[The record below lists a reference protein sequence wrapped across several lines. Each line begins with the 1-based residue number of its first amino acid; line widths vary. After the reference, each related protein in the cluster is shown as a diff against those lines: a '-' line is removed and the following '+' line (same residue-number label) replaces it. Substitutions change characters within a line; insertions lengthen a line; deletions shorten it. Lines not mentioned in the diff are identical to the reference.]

1 MLTEEVLQ
9 HFKGV
14 VGSNGR
20 YMAKCPCH
28 IDRNPSLAITAKDG
42 ITLIHCFAGCE
53 AIRIL
58 ATVGLTLEDLRD
70 SRNKEAKMN

>member
-9 HFKGV
+9 NLKEV

-28 IDRNPSLAITAKDG
+28 MDSRPSLAITAKDG
-42 ITLIHCFAGCE
+42 ITLIYCFAGCE

-58 ATVGLTLEDLRD
+58 AAVGLTFEDLRD
-70 SRNKEAKMN
+70 SRNKEAKMD